1 MQYKIN
7 TKKEWWSKMMW
18 KELEKVKLFKI
29 LDIKHYEWHKR
40 NGRRINKVKNEIDMS
55 QKQKIKLGWGKT
67 IL

>member
-1 MQYKIN
+1 
-7 TKKEWWSKMMW
+7 MW

-29 LDIKHYEWHKR
+29 VDIKHYEWHKR

-55 QKQKIKLGWGKT
+55 QKQKLKLGWGKT